1 MAPPKAAPAP
11 AAAKKPAAFDAK
23 KYERP
28 GLTEDEILEIKEAF
42 DLFDS
47 DQSGSI
53 DINELKNSMISL
65 GFQAKNATIY
75 QMIADLDEDGNGQL
89 DFPEFL
95 NMMTARLSEKDSKA
109 DIEKVYKL
117 FEEPEAG
124 KITLKSLKAV
134 AKELGEEMSE
144 AELNEILERADL
156 DKNGLVDL
164 ADFYTIMTKKTFV

>member
-1 MAPPKAAPAP
+1 MAKKGASAAPA
-11 AAAKKPAAFDAK
+11 KKGSGFDAK

-47 DQSGSI
+47 DQSGAI
-53 DINELKNSMISL
+53 DINELKQSMISL

-117 FEEPEAG
+117 FEETDSG
-124 KITLKSLKAV
+124 HITLKSLKAV
-134 AKELGEEMSE
+134 AKELGEEMSDQ
-144 AELNEILERADL
+144 ELNEILERADL
-156 DKNGLVDL
+156 DRNGKVELD
-164 ADFYTIMTKKTFV
+164 DFYNIMVKKTFA